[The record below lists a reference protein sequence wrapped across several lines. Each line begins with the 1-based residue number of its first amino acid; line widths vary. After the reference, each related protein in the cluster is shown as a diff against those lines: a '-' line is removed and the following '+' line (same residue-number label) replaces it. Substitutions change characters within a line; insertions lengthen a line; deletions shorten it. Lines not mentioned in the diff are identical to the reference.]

1 MPIIFTG
8 SLDTVVTKADKIFDP
23 TEPHTRVHLVEAME
37 QQKPSKLKGVIV
49 L

>member
-1 MPIIFTG
+1 MLTTFTG

-23 TEPHTRVHLVEAME
+23 IEPHARVHLVAAME
-37 QQKPSKLKGVIV
+37 RQKPSKLKGVVV

>member
-1 MPIIFTG
+1 MLLTFTG
-8 SLDTVVTKADKIFDP
+8 SLDTVLTKADKIFDP
-23 TEPHTRVHLVEAME
+23 IEPHARVHLVAAME